1 MIVFYG
7 RSGLIIRKFSG
18 ILMPIADPFLSIE
31 SWVHETDG
39 SKDEQ
44 KDRQYTSISTERT
57 LSKRENDGVE
67 Y

>member
-1 MIVFYG
+1 
-7 RSGLIIRKFSG
+7 
-18 ILMPIADPFLSIE
+18 MPIADPFLSIE

-39 SKDEQ
+39 SKDGQ